1 MIVGVPKEI
10 KNKENRVGMV
20 LAGVHAL
27 TTAGHQVLIQKNA

>member
-20 LAGVHAL
+20 IAGVVRARF
-27 TTAGHQVLIQKNA
+27 TKNPT